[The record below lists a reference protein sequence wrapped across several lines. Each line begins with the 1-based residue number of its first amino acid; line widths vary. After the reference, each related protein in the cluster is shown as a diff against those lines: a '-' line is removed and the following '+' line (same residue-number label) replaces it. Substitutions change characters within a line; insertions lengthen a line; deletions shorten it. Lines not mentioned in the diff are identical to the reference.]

1 MNCNIIKQNADV
13 YNLLWS
19 KIQADVISLSKVNKS
34 SFVWRLVGIC
44 DVGFKYLKNDIL
56 QEHENFQKTFK

>member
-1 MNCNIIKQNADV
+1 MLTSIIFSGNK
-13 YNLLWS
+13 WS

>member
-56 QEHENFQKTFK
+56 QEHENFQKNFK